1 MSEEINGKKIF
12 SLLEVTNSIKKTIA
26 DRYKSSFWVKAEMNK
41 LNYFPKSGH
50 CYPDL
55 VEKQDGKVIA
65 QIRCNLWKDDYIK
78 INSTFQ
84 RVLKEPLK
92 DGIKILFLATISFHP
107 EHGLALRII
116 DIDPSFTL
124 GNLEKEKQEAIKK
137 LQDEGIFRQNKTL
150 KLPLLTQ
157 RIAII
162 SVNTSKGYQDFLG
175 KIENN
180 SWGYKFFHMLFP
192 SILQG
197 DKMAEQMT
205 TQLKLI
211 KKVRTQFDAVAIIR
225 GGGGDVGLS
234 SFNSYELAKIIALF
248 PLPVLS
254 GIGHI
259 TNDTV
264 VEMVSHKSFI
274 TPTDLANF
282 LFQEFHNFSVPVQ
295 KAQETI
301 IDKSRRLISDEKTK
315 FHSEVK
321 LFRSLT
327 ENILIKSRNSIK
339 EQVQSLFQQS
349 QFLFKNEKEYLYSI
363 REGIR
368 KGTNTFCISAKQEI
382 KQFALTMKKD
392 VASQLNHYKL
402 IVNQNAQQVVQGSR
416 VLLQTRRERVFQIR
430 EKCSDKTLLL
440 LKNSYLKLNSIEK
453 NVTNMSPKNV
463 MKRGYSI
470 TLLNGKAVK
479 NFDKVKVGDN
489 IDTLLFEGKLNS
501 IIKATTKT
509 EEL

>member
-1 MSEEINGKKIF
+1 MPEKVNDKTVF
-12 SLLEVTNSIKKTIA
+12 TLLEVTKSIQKTIA
-26 DRYKSSFWVKAEMNK
+26 ERYRSSYWIKAEMNK

-55 VEKQDGKVIA
+55 VEKQNGKVIA
-65 QIRCNLWKDDYIK
+65 EMRCNLWSDDYIN

-84 RVLKEPLK
+84 TVLKEPLR

-107 EHGLALRII
+107 EYGLSLRII

-124 GNLEKEKQEAIKK
+124 GDLENEKQDTIKK
-137 LQDEGIFRQNKTL
+137 LQDEGIFKKNKNL

-197 DKMAEQMT
+197 DKVVKQMT
-205 TQLKLI
+205 AQLKQI
-211 KKVRTQFDAVAIIR
+211 NKVRTHFDAVAIIR

-234 SFNSYELAKIIALF
+234 SFNNYDFAKTIALF

-282 LFQEFHNFSVPVQ
+282 LFQEFHNFSVPIQ
-295 KAQETI
+295 KGQEKI
-301 IDKSRRLISDEKTK
+301 IDKSRRLINEEKTK
-315 FHSEVK
+315 FQSEIK
-321 LFRSLT
+321 LFRSVT
-327 ENILIKSRNSIK
+327 ENMLIINRNEIK
-339 EQVQSLFQQS
+339 EHVQSLFQQAN
-349 QFLFKNEKEYLYSI
+349 FLFKNEKESLLSI
-363 REGIR
+363 REEIR
-368 KGTNTFCISAKQEI
+368 KRTVTSCNSAKKEI
-382 KQFALTMKKD
+382 KQFAFTIKKD
-392 VASQLNHYKL
+392 VASQLNHFKL
-402 IVNQNAQQVVQGSR
+402 VVKQNAQLVVKGSR
-416 VLLQTRRERVFQIR
+416 FLLQSRKDNIIQFK
-430 EKCSDKTLLL
+430 EKLSDKSLLL
-440 LKNSYLKLNSIEK
+440 MKNETIAVKHFEK
-453 NVTNMSPKNV
+453 NVKNMSPLNV

-470 TLLNGKAVK
+470 TLLNGKAVN
-479 NFDKVKVGDN
+479 NFAKVKVGDTLN
-489 IDTLLFEGKLNS
+489 TLLFEGKLNS
-501 IIKATTKT
+501 IVKSRTKT

>member
-1 MSEEINGKKIF
+1 MPEEINGKKIF
-12 SLLEVTNSIKKTIA
+12 TLLEVARSIQKTIA
-26 DRYKSSFWVKAEMNK
+26 ERYKSTYWIKAEMNK

-55 VEKQDGKVIA
+55 VEKQNGKVVA
-65 QIRCNLWKDDYIK
+65 EFRCNLWKDDYIK

-92 DGIKILFLATISFHP
+92 DGIKILFLASISFHP

-124 GNLEKEKQEAIKK
+124 GDIEKEKQETIKR
-137 LQDEGIFRQNKTL
+137 LQDEGIFRQNKSL

-175 KIENN
+175 KIDNN

-197 DKMAEQMT
+197 DKIVEQMT
-205 TQLKLI
+205 AQLNRI
-211 KKVRTQFDAVAIIR
+211 NKVKSHFDAVAIIR

-234 SFNSYELAKIIALF
+234 SFNKYEFAKAIALF
-248 PLPVLS
+248 PLPILS

-295 KAQETI
+295 KGQEKI
-301 IDKSRRLISDEKTK
+301 VDKSKRLIKDEKTK
-315 FHSEVK
+315 FQSEVK
-321 LFRSLT
+321 LFRSVTSNVLSQNRSAIREQAQTLT
-327 ENILIKSRNSIK
+327 
-339 EQVQSLFQQS
+339 QQS
-349 QFLFKNEKEYLYSI
+349 RFLFRNQKDSLASFSQQI
-363 REGIR
+363 QS
-368 KGTNTFCISAKQEI
+368 GTRTFCNGAKQTLI
-382 KQFALTMKKD
+382 QFATGMKKD
-392 VASQLNHYKL
+392 AIAQLRQVNLLITQHVQQILIGTKAIVRSQNVELSN
-402 IVNQNAQQVVQGSR
+402 
-416 VLLQTRRERVFQIR
+416 TERNIQ
-430 EKCSDKTLLL
+430 
-440 LKNSYLKLNSIEK
+440 
-453 NVTNMSPKNV
+453 NMSPRNV

-470 TLLNGKAVK
+470 TFLNGKAVK
-479 NFDKVKVGDN
+479 SFEQVKPGDV
-489 IDTLLFEGKLNS
+489 LNS
-501 IIKATTKT
+501 QIYEGAIMSIVKSTNKPN
-509 EEL
+509 EQ

>member
-1 MSEEINGKKIF
+1 MPEIVNDKTIF
-12 SLLEVTNSIKKTIA
+12 TLFEVTRSIQKTIA
-26 DRYKSSFWVKAEMNK
+26 ERYKSSYWIKAEMNK
-41 LNYFPKSGH
+41 LNYFPRSGH

-55 VEKQDGKVIA
+55 VEKQNGKVIA
-65 QIRCNLWKDDYIK
+65 EMKCNLWKDDYVH

-107 EHGLALRII
+107 EHGLSLRIL
-116 DIDPSFTL
+116 DIDPAFTL
-124 GNLEKEKQEAIKK
+124 GDLEREKQDTINK
-137 LQDEGIFRQNKTL
+137 LQAGGIFGKNKTF

-162 SVNTSKGYQDFLG
+162 SVSTSKGYQDFLG

-180 SWGYKFFHMLFP
+180 PWGYKFFHMLFP

-197 DKMAEQMT
+197 DKVIEQMT
-205 TQLKLI
+205 IQLERI
-211 KKVRTQFDAVAIIR
+211 NKVKTHFDAVAIIR

-234 SFNSYELAKIIALF
+234 CFNNYEFAKTVALF

-282 LFQEFHNFSVPVQ
+282 LFQEFHNFSFPVQ
-295 KAQETI
+295 KAEEKI
-301 IDKSRRLISDEKTK
+301 IDRSRRLLTDEKNRLR
-315 FHSEVK
+315 SAIK
-321 LFRSLT
+321 LCSSVT
-327 ENILIKSRNSIK
+327 ENVLIKSSNGIK
-339 EQVQSLFQQS
+339 EQVHSLCRQSI
-349 QFLFKNEKEYLYSI
+349 FLFRNEKANLVSI
-363 REGIR
+363 SEGIR
-368 KGTNTFCISAKQEI
+368 KGTNAFCNTAKQETR
-382 KQFALTMKKD
+382 QLARMMKKD
-392 VASQLNHYKL
+392 VISRLNRLKFVINL
-402 IVNQNAQQVVQGSR
+402 NAQEMVKYSHI
-416 VLLQTRRERVFQIR
+416 LLKTRKKNIIQLT
-430 EKCSDKTLLL
+430 EKFSDKSWLL
-440 LKNSYLKLNSIEK
+440 LKNETAALNGIEK
-453 NVTNMSPKNV
+453 NVNNMSPENV

-470 TLLNGKAVK
+470 TLYNGKAIK
-479 NFDKVKVGDN
+479 TSDEIKTGDIVN
-489 IDTLLFEGKLNS
+489 TLLFKGRLSSQVKS
-501 IIKATTKT
+501 TDKK